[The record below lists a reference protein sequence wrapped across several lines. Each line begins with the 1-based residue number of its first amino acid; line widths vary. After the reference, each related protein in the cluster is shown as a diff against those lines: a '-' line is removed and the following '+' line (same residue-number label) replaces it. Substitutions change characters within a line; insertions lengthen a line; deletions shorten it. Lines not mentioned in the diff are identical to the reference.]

1 MNADGYHQLLP
12 VCLQLS
18 PIGKIN
24 ESQLQEATTIKKKG
38 ESAGITPIQTRLRK
52 FSRARQPL
60 WKLCKDWR
68 NACSCANKPQNKT
81 RDTVFGLDFVQP
93 GVTVPVKSHSRI
105 LVPGSSLGPA
115 RAECSVL
122 RTTKL
127 GHPHMVGLD
136 KYRNLTKDAILSSAW
151 GSPSGNGSRWC
162 WAWAKRE
169 MGEDGSFLS
178 FVPNLPT
185 SYCCLTQNSHEKPN
199 FLH

>member
-1 MNADGYHQLLP
+1 
-12 VCLQLS
+12 
-18 PIGKIN
+18 
-24 ESQLQEATTIKKKG
+24 QLQEATTIKKKRG
-38 ESAGITPIQTRLRK
+38 ESAAITPIQTRLRK
-52 FSRARQPL
+52 FSRARLPL

-81 RDTVFGLDFVQP
+81 RDTAFGLDFVQP

-136 KYRNLTKDAILSSAW
+136 KYRNLMKDAILYSPVPGGAPVGMDPDGAGPGPKVKW
-151 GSPSGNGSRWC
+151 GRTGPFSP
-162 WAWAKRE
+162 
-169 MGEDGSFLS
+169 LS
-178 FVPNLPT
+178 LTSPLPT
-185 SYCCLTQNSHEKPN
+185 AV
-199 FLH
+199 